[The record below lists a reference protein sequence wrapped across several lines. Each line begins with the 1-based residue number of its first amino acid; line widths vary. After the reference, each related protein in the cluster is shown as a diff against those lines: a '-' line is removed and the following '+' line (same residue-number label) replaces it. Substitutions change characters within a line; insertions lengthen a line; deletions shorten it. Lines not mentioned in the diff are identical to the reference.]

1 MKIKPVLPSLREKK
15 RYLAFEIIS
24 QDKVRDFTSVNDA
37 IYNSCF
43 NYIGELGM
51 ARAGILILKDK
62 YRNNKGMIR
71 VNHKNVDNLKS
82 SLMLI
87 KKINKQDVIVRTLG
101 LSGILKK
108 AEKRYMGG

>member
-24 QDKVRDFTSVNDA
+24 QDEIREFTPVNNA

-51 ARAGILILKDK
+51 ARAGVLMLKDK
-62 YRNNKGMIR
+62 YQNNKGIIR
-71 VNHKNVDNLKS
+71 VNRKNVDNLKS
-82 SLMLI
+82 SLTLI
-87 KKINKQDVIVRTLG
+87 KDINKRDVIVRTLG
-101 LSGILKK
+101 VSGILKK
-108 AEKRYMGG
+108 AENKYMVS